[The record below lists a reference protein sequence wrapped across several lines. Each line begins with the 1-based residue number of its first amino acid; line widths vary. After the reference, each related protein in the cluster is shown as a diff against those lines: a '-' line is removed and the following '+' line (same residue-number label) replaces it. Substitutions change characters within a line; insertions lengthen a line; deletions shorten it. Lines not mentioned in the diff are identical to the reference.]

1 MFFFPNFGV
10 NTILG
15 LSLVAVLL
23 LSTVVQD
30 MDTAMHLD
38 MMGSFDHEDRKNKD
52 LVRPGPGEI
61 ANDMST
67 RGCDTIEGS

>member
-1 MFFFPNFGV
+1 MGKAKLQV
-10 NTILG
+10 TVLG
-15 LSLVAVLL
+15 LSLVVLLL

-30 MDTAMHLD
+30 ADAAMHLSV
-38 MMGSFDHEDRKNKD
+38 GSFDQKDRRKNKD

-67 RGCDTIEGS
+67 PAGATP